1 MSAVKDLLL
10 ATNNPKKI
18 KEMREIL
25 GSEYGGRILA
35 AADFPEIPEPEET
48 GATFGENARIKADFY
63 AKHTGLISLADDSG
77 LIVDALG
84 GRPGV
89 FSARYA
95 ATEELRIEKLLA
107 ELADVPDRDRTAR
120 FACAIC
126 VAIPG
131 NAYLERTGTLEG
143 RIGRERRG
151 NHGFGYDPV
160 FLVGTES
167 RTLAEF
173 SPEEKNLISHRG
185 VAMKKIKADLL
196 IALTQG

>member
-1 MSAVKDLLL
+1 MSAVKNLLL

-18 KEMREIL
+18 KEIREIL
-25 GSEYGGRILA
+25 GNEYNGRIFT
-35 AADFPEIPEPEET
+35 AADFPELPEPEET
-48 GATFGENARIKADFY
+48 GSTFSENARIKADY
-63 AKHTGLISLADDSG
+63 YSNHTGLISLADDSG
-77 LIVDALG
+77 LIVDALN

-95 ATEELRIEKLLA
+95 PSEDLRITKLLA
-107 ELADVPDRDRTAR
+107 ELTNVPELQRTAR

-131 NAYLERTGTLEG
+131 RSHLEKDGTLEG
-143 RIGRERRG
+143 HIATERKG
-151 NHGFGYDPV
+151 TNGFGYDPI
-160 FLVGTES
+160 FLVDAGT

-173 SPEEKNLISHRG
+173 SAEEKNLISHRG

-196 IALTQG
+196 NALTQG